1 MLGTRPPRNAPP
13 SDRVDKNV
21 MISRRTLLTT
31 SFLTPIIARNW
42 DRNTFPDWSPDHIDK
57 LLTDS
62 PWARPHTLPFRFSA
76 PAHINHFDQ
85 IGEPLGLPKGW
96 PGNSPK
102 PANNPIPNI
111 QTAPPV
117 QTEIYLTTRW
127 SSALPIRQALALHQF
142 GRAGLQFANA
152 AALLNESP
160 AEYIL
165 DVAGFPAGSIP
176 QGVRRFEAELLQ
188 SATITVKGHKPLHA
202 TAVSVP
208 EHGNHLI
215 ATIRFPRNG
224 NFTDQSG
231 FIEFTAQS
239 GPMDIRQK
247 FKLQDM
253 NYKGRLEL

>member
-1 MLGTRPPRNAPP
+1 MLSISPARNAPP
-13 SDRVDKNV
+13 SHRVDKNV

-31 SFLTPIIARNW
+31 SFLTPLIARNW
-42 DRNTFPDWSPDHIDK
+42 DRATFPDWSPDHIDK

-76 PAHINHFDQ
+76 PAPINRFDQ
-85 IGEPLGLPKGW
+85 IGEPLGFPKGW
-96 PGNSPK
+96 PTSSPK
-102 PANNPIPNI
+102 PANNPIPSVQN
-111 QTAPPV
+111 APPV

-142 GRAGLQFANA
+142 GRAGLQSANA

-160 AEYIL
+160 SEYVL
-165 DVAGFPAGSIP
+165 DVAGFPVGSLP
-176 QGVRRFEAELLQ
+176 QGARRFEAELLQ
-188 SATITVKGHKPLHA
+188 SATITVKGHKPIHA

-215 ATIRFPRNG
+215 ATIRFPRNE
-224 NFTDQSG
+224 NLNETTG
-231 FIEFTAQS
+231 FIEFTAHS

-253 NYKGRLEL
+253 TYKGRLEL